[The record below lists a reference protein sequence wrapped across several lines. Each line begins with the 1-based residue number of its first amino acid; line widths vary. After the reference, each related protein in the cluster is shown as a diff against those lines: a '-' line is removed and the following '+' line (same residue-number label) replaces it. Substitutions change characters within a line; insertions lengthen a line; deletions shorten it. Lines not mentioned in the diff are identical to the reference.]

1 MAQRMIPL
9 DLALSPQL
17 AEQRRRE
24 LELAEQRR
32 RQLSS
37 STTGVRDDEERKM
50 MQMLEQM
57 QQARAPNRIIAAA
70 NTPQAFAQQKSFQ
83 QGMQGAMQPKPSVSG
98 GSTTAKP
105 EDLGFFSRLGR
116 NALDALQDPVQNAQ
130 IVTALNSMRF
140 DPDPL
145 LAKAVQTRAVGVQ
158 ESRQRGATAN
168 RTVEHLKRIGKTNLA
183 NLVDA
188 NPAMA
193 SEALS
198 LAYQVGGVSD
208 KFFAPKTDP
217 TTGAEYVTRVDPNTG
232 EVEIVMTGGKQLTPE
247 QKFRLEQT
255 VKTEA
260 ADFNQA
266 QKVGVEAMKSYDQM
280 QQDIGN
286 LEQALAAVRSR
297 PGITGPL
304 AQYLPNITAE
314 SAAFERAANQ
324 LGLGVVSGTT
334 FGALSA
340 SELDLALRTNIDK
353 GLPAE
358 EQIKQLENIIRL
370 RRKMSEAMYRKAR
383 ELASGEVKYSTYIE
397 SQRPASPATTSASAV
412 APPPPVTGTPPPLSS
427 SASSYLD

>member
-1 MAQRMIPL
+1 MAQKMIPL

-17 AEQRRRE
+17 AEQRRR
-24 LELAEQRR
+24 
-32 RQLSS
+32 QLGLI
-37 STTGVRDDEERKM
+37 TTGVRDDEERKM
-50 MQMLEQM
+50 MQMFEQT
-57 QQARAPNRIIAAA
+57 QQGRLPNRAIAAL

-83 QGMQGAMQPKPSVSG
+83 QGMQGAMQPRPSVSG

-105 EDLGFFSRLGR
+105 EQPGLMSRIARKGM
-116 NALDALQDPVQNAQ
+116 DALQDPVANAQ

-140 DPDPL
+140 EPDPL
-145 LAKAVQTRAVGVQ
+145 LAKAVQTRAAGVQ
-158 ESRQRGATAN
+158 QSRQQSVTAN
-168 RTVEHLKRIGKTNLA
+168 RTVEHLKKIGKTNLA

-193 SEALS
+193 AEALS

-217 TTGAEYVTRVDPNTG
+217 VTGAEYVTRVDPNTG
-232 EVEIVMTGGKQLTPE
+232 EVEIVMTGGRQLTPE
-247 QKFRLEQT
+247 EKFRLEQT
-255 VKTEA
+255 VKTES

-266 QKVGVEAMKSYDQM
+266 QKVGVEAMKSYDQI

-297 PGITGPL
+297 PSITGPL

-314 SAAFERAANQ
+314 AAAFERAANQ

-340 SELDLALRTNIDK
+340 SELALALRTNIDQ

-358 EQIKQLENIIRL
+358 EQIKQLKNIIRL
-370 RRKMSEAMYRKAR
+370 RRKMAEAMYRKAR

-397 SQRPASPATTSASAV
+397 SQRPASPAITSASVV
-412 APPPPVTGTPPPLSS
+412 APPPPATGTPPPLSS

>member
-17 AEQRRRE
+17 AEQRRR
-24 LELAEQRR
+24 
-32 RQLSS
+32 QLGLT
-37 STTGVRDDEERKM
+37 TTGVKDDEERRM

-57 QQARAPNRIIAAA
+57 QQGRASNRAINAL
-70 NTPQAFAQQKSFQ
+70 NTPQALAQQKSFQ
-83 QGMQGAMQPKPSVSG
+83 QGMQGAMQPRPSVSG

-105 EDLGFFSRLGR
+105 KEPGFLSRFGR
-116 NALDALQDPVQNAQ
+116 NALDALQDPVRNAQ
-130 IVTALNSMRF
+130 IVTALNSLRF

-145 LAKAVQTRAVGVQ
+145 LAQSVQARAAGVQ
-158 ESRQRGATAN
+158 QSRQQSVTAN
-168 RTVEHLKRIGKTNLA
+168 RTVEHLKKIGKTNLA
-183 NLVDA
+183 DLVEA

-193 SEALS
+193 AEALS

-217 TTGAEYVTRVDPNTG
+217 VTGAEYVTRVDPNTG
-232 EVEIVMTGGKQLTPE
+232 EVEIVLTGGKQLTPE

-260 ADFNQA
+260 ADFNEA
-266 QKVGVEAMKSYDQM
+266 QKVGVEAMKSYDQI

-314 SAAFERAANQ
+314 AAAFERAANQ

-340 SELDLALRTNIDK
+340 SELALALRTNIDQ

-370 RRKMSEAMYRKAR
+370 RRKMAEAMYRKAR

-397 SQRPASPATTSASAV
+397 SQRPASPAATNASAV
-412 APPPPVTGTPPPLSS
+412 APTPPTTGTPPPLSS

>member
-1 MAQRMIPL
+1 MAQKMIPL

-17 AEQRRRE
+17 AEQRRR
-24 LELAEQRR
+24 
-32 RQLSS
+32 QLGLT
-37 STTGVRDDEERKM
+37 TTGVRDDEERKM
-50 MQMLEQM
+50 MQMFEQM
-57 QQARAPNRIIAAA
+57 QQGRVPNRAIAAL
-70 NTPQAFAQQKSFQ
+70 NTPQALAQQKSFQ
-83 QGMQGAMQPKPSVSG
+83 QGMQGAMQPRPSVSG

-105 EDLGFFSRLGR
+105 KEPSFFSRLGR

-140 DPDPL
+140 DPDPF
-145 LAKAVQTRAVGVQ
+145 LAEAVQTRAAGVQ
-158 ESRQRGATAN
+158 KSRQQGVTTN
-168 RTVEHLKRIGKTNLA
+168 RTVEHLKKIGKTNLA

-193 SEALS
+193 AEALS
-198 LAYQVGGVSD
+198 LAYKVGGVSD

-217 TTGAEYVTRVDPNTG
+217 VTGAEYVTRVDPNTG

-247 QKFRLEQT
+247 QRFRLEQT

-260 ADFNQA
+260 SDFNEA
-266 QKVGVEAMKSYDQM
+266 QRVGVEAMKSYDQI

-286 LEQALAAVRSR
+286 LEQALAAVKSR

-314 SAAFERAANQ
+314 AAAFERAANQ

-340 SELDLALRTNIDK
+340 SELALALRTNIDK

-397 SQRPASPATTSASAV
+397 SQRPASPATTSASAAA
-412 APPPPVTGTPPPLSS
+412 APPPPATGTPPPLSS